1 MPFCERVVSIPR
13 SRYLPS
19 RNRGIPVPKQP
30 TTIGGHLRKRR
41 LQLQIHQSEAA
52 VRLKVSTVTLSRW
65 ECDKVYPT
73 WQHHPRLIEYLGYD
87 PFVSC
92 GLQDPYDNEPPGVAF
107 LSSGTLGDRI
117 RARRLELKLTVK
129 KCAKILKVDAKTLR
143 CWETGSRQPCRKHQ
157 DAITRFLGSQA
168 SRA

>member
-1 MPFCERVVSIPR
+1 MCATLPFCERVVSIPR

-19 RNRGIPVPKQP
+19 HNRGIPVPKQP

-73 WQHHPRLIEYLGYD
+73 WEHQPRLIEYLGYD

-92 GLQDPYDNEPPGVAF
+92 GLQDPYGNEPPGVAF
-107 LSSGTLGDRI
+107 LSSDTPWRSYPSPASGVEIDPQRM
-117 RARRLELKLTVK
+117 RAKPESGR
-129 KCAKILKVDAKTLR
+129 
-143 CWETGSRQPCRKHQ
+143 
-157 DAITRFLGSQA
+157 
-168 SRA
+168 

>member
-30 TTIGGHLRKRR
+30 TTIGGHLRRRR
-41 LQLQIHQSEAA
+41 LQLQLHQSEAA
-52 VRLKVSTVTLSRW
+52 ARLKVSTVTLSRW

-87 PFVSC
+87 PFPAC
-92 GLQDPYDNEPPGVAF
+92 GPRDPYSNETLGVAS
-107 LSSGTLGDRI
+107 LSSATLGEHI
-117 RARRLELKLTVK
+117 RMRRLEMKMTVK
-129 KCAKILKVDAKTLR
+129 KCAQILKVDAKTMHG
-143 CWETGSRQPCRKHQ
+143 WEKHRHQPSASQKER
-157 DAITRFLGSQA
+157 IIVFLG
-168 SRA
+168 R

>member
-1 MPFCERVVSIPR
+1 MPFYERVVSIPR

-19 RNRGIPVPKQP
+19 HNRGIPVPKEP

-87 PFVSC
+87 PFASC
-92 GLQDPYDNEPPGVAF
+92 GLQDPTATKPRALPFYHPAPLEIVSEP
-107 LSSGTLGDRI
+107 
-117 RARRLELKLTVK
+117 
-129 KCAKILKVDAKTLR
+129 DA
-143 CWETGSRQPCRKHQ
+143 WN
-157 DAITRFLGSQA
+157 
-168 SRA
+168 

>member
-1 MPFCERVVSIPR
+1 LPFCERVVSIQR

-19 RNRGIPVPKQP
+19 RNRGIPVPKEP

-73 WQHHPRLIEYLGYD
+73 WEHHPRLIEYLGYD
-87 PFVSC
+87 PFPSC
-92 GLQDPYDNEPPGVAF
+92 GLRDPYGNEPLVVAF
-107 LSSGTLGDRI
+107 LSSATLGEHI
-117 RARRLELKLTVK
+117 RRRRLELKMTVK
-129 KCAKILKVDAKTLR
+129 KCAQILKVDAKIVHG
-143 CWETGSRQPCRKHQ
+143 WEKHRHQPSAGQEKR
-157 DAITRFLGSQA
+157 IIVFLGH
-168 SRA
+168 